1 MKLFLIA
8 LSLYSIINACYAAAP
23 CASLPPGLEKLRH
36 GIDLVTFDM
45 FPEDV
50 TAEPGLAGTIFDF
63 TCDEKKKWANPA
75 IPANQ
80 YDLPDQIESI
90 THLPGGIM
98 DSRAIVMSS
107 YNDRQKSHSNNVG
120 LTLGG
125 IGGFGF
131 SVGVKAGKL
140 MQKIIGQDRTVTTV
154 TGHLSAYS
162 VEMKPFW
169 GEKMGESMKGF
180 LDTQAPNNYMDNP
193 GKWQEFLSLFGTH
206 YFSTARFGGVFH
218 LEVDTAKGYT
228 ESHTEKDLSLQAGIS
243 YQSFI
248 SINGSHT
255 VGKNATDK
263 AFRDASNEKAYY
275 YGGNADLVNAGP
287 NGFQQ
292 WWNSAQAN
300 PWLFG
305 GVLEPMINF
314 IPNGP
319 KKNAIQTAIDV
330 KLDYAA
336 LDQMLTE
343 LGILKQN
350 PYIDM
355 ATANSFVA
363 QVNAERAKP
372 IPPHARVLQLSAAI
386 EPFIKVQKSKKAPVV
401 KPVCQVVYDK
411 KLKKNVCVNPTTC
424 TCNVH

>member
-107 YNDRQKSHSNNVG
+107 YNDRQKSHSNN
-120 LTLGG
+120 
-125 IGGFGF
+125 
-131 SVGVKAGKL
+131 
-140 MQKIIGQDRTVTTV
+140 
-154 TGHLSAYS
+154 
-162 VEMKPFW
+162 
-169 GEKMGESMKGF
+169 
-180 LDTQAPNNYMDNP
+180 APNNYMDNP